1 MIFNIYLSRGAIFA
15 TAWCIYFRMIRII
28 PAEMRK
34 ARPEHQLSALRE
46 KANSGYRDFGGLK
59 DKNQANLRP

>member
-1 MIFNIYLSRGAIFA
+1 
-15 TAWCIYFRMIRII
+15 MIRII

>member
-1 MIFNIYLSRGAIFA
+1 
-15 TAWCIYFRMIRII
+15 MIRII

-59 DKNQANLRP
+59 DKNQANLGSGPIDLLESAVAA